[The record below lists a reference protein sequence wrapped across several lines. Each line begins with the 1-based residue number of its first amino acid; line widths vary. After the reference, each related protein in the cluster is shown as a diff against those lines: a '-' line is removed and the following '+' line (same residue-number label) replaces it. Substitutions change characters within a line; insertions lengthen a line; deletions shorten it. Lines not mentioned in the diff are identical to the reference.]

1 MKPKNCLIFGASGLI
16 GRHLIRKLT
25 QNNFKVT
32 AVTRNAHQKG
42 YILKTQGNPGY
53 IEIIESSIFDEK
65 KIRSLLNKTDICI
78 NLVGILYQKGN
89 VNTFKNIHEK
99 FPNFLSKLCKEYNIE
114 KFIHLSALGIEKAE
128 DSLYAKSKLAGET
141 LIKNNFKKANILRP
155 SVIYSVDDNFTTN
168 FMTLLS
174 LSPVFPLYYNGA
186 TMFRPIYISDLIE
199 IIYQVIIK
207 NIEGETIECVGL
219 EEISLKD
226 ILKKLLK
233 LIGKKRILLPLP
245 LIVAK
250 ITASFFEL
258 FPKPL
263 ITNDQLKLLKY
274 SNTPSGKNKT
284 NFDIKIPSFANF
296 ENEVNK
302 YSFMWRKGGQFTKLK
317 EEENN

>member
-32 AVTRNAHQKG
+32 AVTRNIHQKG

-53 IEIIESSIFDEK
+53 INIVESNIFDEN
-65 KIRSLLNKTDICI
+65 KIRVLLKKADICI
-78 NLVGILYQKGN
+78 NLVGILYEKGK
-89 VNTFKNIHEK
+89 VNTFENIHEK
-99 FPNFLSKLCKEYNIE
+99 FPNFLSNLCREYNVQQ
-114 KFIHLSALGIEKAE
+114 FIHLSALGIENAK
-128 DSLYAKSKLAGET
+128 DSLYAKSKLQGEA
-141 LIKNNFKKANILRP
+141 LIRNNFKEANILRP

-168 FMTLLS
+168 FMTLLN
-174 LSPVFPLYYNGA
+174 LSPIFPIYYKGA
-186 TMFRPIYISDLIE
+186 TLFRPIYISDLIE
-199 IIYQVIIK
+199 IIYQIIDK
-207 NIEGETIECVGL
+207 NIKSETIECIGL

-245 LIVAK
+245 LVVAQ
-250 ITASFFEL
+250 ITAFFFQM

-263 ITNDQLKLLKY
+263 ITIDQLKLLKY
-274 SNTPSGKNKT
+274 SNIPSGKNKT

-296 ENEVNK
+296 ENEVKK
-302 YSFMWRKGGQFTKLK
+302 YSYMWRQGGEFTKIK